1 MTSVNQITWSQNF
14 IDVLSP
20 TLLTQPEPQYPYAKM
35 ALSALGTALPVPPD
49 IGLPGRELNAK
60 GAPYAQLDDMQLM
73 LSDPIGKELFAVGI
87 NLLGATGMQVRI
99 NRPKFTDSTY
109 TEASRRLT
117 PGVSVSTSGIALS
130 SEQSLITLH
139 EYAGPYS
146 NSANAVVPIAIDKGA
161 AQNGVH
167 NAWEA
172 AGLQFTRDF
181 HKWLDHW
188 IVSTLDLTTNIVR
201 PRGMTADTDATGA
214 GQFPLD
220 YETMMRTNRIMN
232 DASLPRL
239 PDGRRIFVVTP
250 TGALQLSLDRRFQ
263 RASAYMPEFNTLFA
277 GTYIKSLPEFH
288 IFMSQTLTVADNA
301 SGVEIQ
307 HAQAIAPGALG
318 FVMGMP
324 PEIAPNTNDDY
335 GRTILA
341 IWKAWLGL
349 ELLDERFVYS
359 VRYTEDG

>member
-1 MTSVNQITWSQNF
+1 MTSTNQITWSQNF
-14 IDVLSP
+14 IDILSP
-20 TLLTQPEPQYPYAKM
+20 KLLTQPEPQYPYAKL
-35 ALSALGTALPVPPD
+35 ALSAVGSALPVPAD
-49 IGLPGRELNAK
+49 IGLPGRELNAQ
-60 GAPYAQLDDMQLM
+60 GAPYMQLDDMQLM
-73 LSDPIGKELFAVGI
+73 LSDPIGKELFAVGVD
-87 NLLGATGMQVRI
+87 LLGGTGMTVRL

-130 SEQSLITLH
+130 SEQTSITLH

-146 NSANAVVPIAIDKGA
+146 NSAGAVVPIAIDKGA

-167 NAWEA
+167 NAWDA

-188 IVSTLDLTTNIVR
+188 VVSTLDLTTNIVR
-201 PRGMTADTDATGA
+201 PRGMAADNDATGA

-220 YETMMRTNRIMN
+220 YETVIRTNRIMN

-239 PDGRRIFVVTP
+239 PDGRRIMVVTP
-250 TGALQLSLDRRFQ
+250 TGAAQLGLDRRFQ

-277 GTYIKSLPEFH
+277 GTYVKSLPEFH
-288 IFMSQTLTVADNA
+288 IFMSQTLTVADND

-307 HAQAIAPGALG
+307 HAHAIAPGALG
-318 FVMGMP
+318 IAMGMA
-324 PEIAPNTNDDY
+324 PEVRPNTNDDY
-335 GRTILA
+335 GRTVLA
-341 IWKAWLGL
+341 IWMAWLGL
-349 ELLDERFVYS
+349 ELLDQRFVYS